1 MILLDTNVLS
11 ELMRRGSDG
20 VVERW
25 VNQQAPPSVWI
36 TAVTEMEIRYGI
48 ESLAQGRRRGEL
60 EQAFE
65 RVVKEL
71 IEGRVAVFDT
81 PAARAAAQLMAARKR
96 RGRPGEIRDTM
107 IAGIALASNATIATR
122 NVAHFA
128 DTDLQVVDPWAS

>member
-11 ELMRRGSDG
+11 ELMHRAPDLK
-20 VVERW
+20 VERW
-25 VNQQAPPSVWI
+25 LSVQAAPSVWT

-48 ESLAQGRRRGEL
+48 ESLAVGRRRQEL
-60 EQAFE
+60 EGTFE
-65 RVVKEL
+65 SFLRNV

-96 RGRPGEIRDTM
+96 LGRPGEIRDTM

-122 NVAHFA
+122 NVAHFT
-128 DTDLQVVDPWAS
+128 DTNLRIVDPWAS